1 MSSLPL
7 EDKRNRLIIA
17 LYELRAE
24 KGEHVK
30 TEELRKR
37 ADVGT
42 DFYPLLRELG
52 VHGRGWLE
60 HRNLV
65 VRIRPAGTER
75 AEELTKM
82 QMAEKERR
90 VLQKIYDLGG
100 PTHTDMV
107 PFDTLER
114 ALGMEFDE
122 LNKILLDFER
132 RRGWVEGPDEAVEL
146 TPAGVRE
153 VENPSSEARAGVTTI
168 QNVFHGPVQGGFMQ
182 GGIGNVQHN
191 AYANNPNVDEMIGA
205 LTKLIQEAQIEA
217 ADKEEILADI
227 ERLKQL
233 ASKPQTADSLKRISR
248 RIDMIKTGISAAE
261 TVEKGGKLLLKA
273 TPYLSALWQIL
284 TS

>member
-1 MSSLPL
+1 MLPL
-7 EDKRNRLIIA
+7 EEKRNRLVLA
-17 LYELRAE
+17 LYDLRNE
-24 KGEHVK
+24 KGEHIK
-30 TEELRKR
+30 TEELRAR
-37 ADVGT
+37 ADAGT

-65 VRIRPAGTER
+65 VRIRPAGIER
-75 AEELTKM
+75 AEELMAM
-82 QMAEKERR
+82 QMAQKERR

-100 PTHTDMV
+100 PSHTDMV

-114 ALGMEFDE
+114 ELGMEFDE

-153 VENPSSEARAGVTTI
+153 VENPSSDSRGGGTTI
-168 QNVFHGPVQGGFMQ
+168 HNVFHAPVQGGFIQ
-182 GGIGNVQHN
+182 GGTGHTQHN
-191 AYANNPNVDEMIGA
+191 IYTNNPRVDETIGA

-227 ERLKQL
+227 TRLKEL
-233 ASKPQTADSLKRISR
+233 ASKPQTEDSLKRVSR
-248 RIDMIKTGISAAE
+248 RIDMVKTGIAAAE
-261 TVEKGGKLLLKA
+261 TAEKGGKLLLKA
-273 TPYLSALWQIL
+273 TPYLVALWQLL

>member
-1 MSSLPL
+1 MSTLPL
-7 EDKRNRLIIA
+7 EDKRNRLILA
-17 LYELRAE
+17 LYEIRAE

-30 TEELRKR
+30 TEELRAR
-37 ADVGT
+37 VDIGT

-65 VRIRPAGTER
+65 VRNRSTGIEK
-75 AEELTKM
+75 AEELQKM

-90 VLQKIYDLGG
+90 IIQKIYDLGG

-114 ALGMEFDE
+114 ELGMEFDE

-153 VENPSSEARAGVTTI
+153 VENPSSDSRGGGTTI
-168 QNVFHGPVQGGFMQ
+168 KKVFQAPRQGGFTQ
-182 GGIGNVQHN
+182 SGSGHTPHN
-191 AYANNPNVDEMIGA
+191 TS
-205 LTKLIQEAQIEA
+205 TK
-217 ADKEEILADI
+217 
-227 ERLKQL
+227 
-233 ASKPQTADSLKRISR
+233 KPKVPPTLR
-248 RIDMIKTGISAAE
+248 
-261 TVEKGGKLLLKA
+261 
-273 TPYLSALWQIL
+273 
-284 TS
+284 